1 MYILRGRLTVSP
13 NTQLRSY
20 DMFYS
25 RTTRPLPLILGLA
38 ALLVTGC
45 GGGGDDGVKEDL
57 RAQVDM
63 LEADLAAGREAQ
75 TAAET
80 AKETAEAAQAT
91 AEKERDDANIAKGAA
106 EELMRMAQQAQ
117 QEADT
122 ARQEAETAKMMAET
136 AQRQAVMSRDAALQD
151 KMQAETDLA
160 AANTSKS
167 MTEGELDMVRQDLA
181 DANIALTTANTNLQ
195 AANANLMTANANLAT
210 AIQERDDA
218 RTAEQ
223 QARIELARV
232 EGQLDQARQ
241 QLTQAQQ
248 DVLDAERESQQAQ
261 EEANRRIADAEEQ
274 ANIRLRAGPLLMDL
288 AAEVGNFEDGDEDVA
303 VTYEPGESV
312 KFEPTGGYTPGSG
325 APSISG
331 WRRASFSRN
340 IGVKA
345 TDTVYLYTNIGS
357 PARKEFWQVYGV
369 DEDVGS
375 NNSGMAR
382 TSGSRR
388 VDQGGTADN
397 PADDVVTYRGSLH
410 GASGTFSCIGGGDMQ
425 CMLTNADMA
434 SDGLTINGTWKFKPS
449 SLENRVGEALADDAF
464 LYFGIWIREPQDA
477 SDTMTPDFKWIAGGD
492 AEEINN
498 FTDLVGTAT
507 LNGDAVGKYV
517 LRNQVDQAD
526 RIGTFTAD
534 VSLTAD
540 FDGNTLGGNIT
551 GFREGGNSL
560 TGWSVYLGMSDS
572 APATLGAAG
581 TSGTLVTTAR
591 VGGVGATGVWNAT
604 LYGSDNMIIP
614 LDDRDDY
621 PLSRYPA
628 ANVAGVAGWFN
639 AKDGTDPAGSNV
651 AIAGAFAAAP

>member
-1 MYILRGRLTVSP
+1 
-13 NTQLRSY
+13 
-20 DMFYS
+20 MFYS
-25 RTTRPLPLILGLA
+25 RTTRPLLLILGLA

-248 DVLDAERESQQAQ
+248 DVLDAERESQQARQ
-261 EEANRRIADAEEQ
+261 EADRRVAEAEVQ
-274 ANIRLRAGPLLMDL
+274 ANIRLRAGPLLTALGAGALM
-288 AAEVGNFEDGDEDVA
+288 EEEA
-303 VTYEPGESV
+303 VTVEHMRGQSL
-312 KFEPTGGYTPGSG
+312 KFEPTGNYRRGSA

-331 WRRASFSRN
+331 WRSASFSRE
-340 IGVKA
+340 IGVTA
-345 TDTVYLYTNIGS
+345 TESIYLYTNIGS
-357 PARKEFWQVYGV
+357 PGSKAFWKVYG
-369 DEDVGS
+369 DEVGTGEFEEDLAAPSSFGRDRSLYQNS
-375 NNSGMAR
+375 NGDAEER
-382 TSGSRR
+382 DGVTRGGSY
-388 VDQGGTADN
+388 DN
-397 PADDVVTYRGSLH
+397 V
-410 GASGTFSCIGGGDMQ
+410 SGTFSCATTCNM
-425 CMLTNADMA
+425 TADAEGEISFEGEWSFKA
-434 SDGLTINGTWKFKPS
+434 SPTAGVRQDQDT
-449 SLENRVGEALADDAF
+449 EY
-464 LYFGIWIREPQDA
+464 LYFGIWTSEPVDA
-477 SDTMTPDFKWIAGGD
+477 AMPHGFKWIAGGGNAID
-492 AEEINN
+492 NTN
-498 FTDLVGTAT
+498 FLALEGTAT
-507 LNGDAVGKYV
+507 LNGSVIGKYV
-517 LRNQVDQAD
+517 LRNQVGQND

-534 VSLTAD
+534 AAFTAQ
-540 FDGNTLGGNIT
+540 FGASPTLDGRIT
-551 GFREGGNSL
+551 GLSEDGSSL
-560 TGWSVYLGMSDS
+560 GSNWNVYLGATAST
-572 APATLGAAG
+572 AATLANTGVRAG
-581 TSGTLVTTAR
+581 VATASI
-591 VGGVGATGVWNAT
+591 GGVSATGAWSAS
-604 LYGSDNMIIP
+604 LHGSDNPGYTDFGDETNQIDCP
-614 LDDRDDY
+614 V
-621 PLSRYPA
+621 SGGCPA
-628 ANVAGVAGWFN
+628 ADLAGVAGWFN
-639 AKDGTDPAGSNV
+639 AKSGDTVPLSNA